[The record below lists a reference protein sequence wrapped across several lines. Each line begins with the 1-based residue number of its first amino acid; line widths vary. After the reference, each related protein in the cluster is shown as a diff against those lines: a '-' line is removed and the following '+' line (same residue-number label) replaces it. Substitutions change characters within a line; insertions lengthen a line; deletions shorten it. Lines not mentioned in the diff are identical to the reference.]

1 VEGTRIW
8 DGDFMKI
15 KLLLLGAIAGAGT
28 LVALAAPASAYI
40 ACNRWG
46 DCWHT
51 ESRYSRPGLSF
62 EYYPDDWYFHRTWEG
77 DRRYRWRAYRGG
89 RGYWRNGV
97 WITF

>member
-1 VEGTRIW
+1 
-8 DGDFMKI
+8 MKI
-15 KLLLLGAIAGAGT
+15 KMLVLGAAAGVGA

-51 ESRYSRPGLSF
+51 ESRYTRPGITF
-62 EYYPDDWYFHRTWEG
+62 EYHPDDWYFHRSWTG
-77 DRRYRWRAYRGG
+77 RRHHWRDYHDG